1 MKRTSTPLRYTL
13 LTYRLDHL
21 WLPAGIWALFI
32 LLILFLPN
40 NALKGNIAGAFL
52 GGALPL
58 LSGILAAYAV
68 LDDPALE
75 LQFSSPRPA
84 WRTLFERLGMILAI
98 VVLFAI
104 SFQVCMAVIG
114 NDLSNLGSLALRQ
127 LAWVVPSLALM
138 ALGSAGAFA
147 LAQPTGGAMLTS
159 LIWLI
164 ELLLR
169 GWFVSNA
176 WARYFFIYMGM
187 YAPQNPYLIAS
198 HASLLAL
205 SFLLLAG
212 SWALLKNQERYL

>member
-1 MKRTSTPLRYTL
+1 MKRSSTPLRYTL

-21 WLPAGIWALFI
+21 WLPAAFWALFL
-32 LLILFLPN
+32 LLILFVPQPESKTN
-40 NALKGNIAGAFL
+40 MAAAYL

-58 LSGILAAYAV
+58 LAGILAAYAI

-84 WRTLFERLGMILAI
+84 WRTLFERLGMILVI
-98 VVLFAI
+98 VGLFAF
-104 SFQVCMAVIG
+104 SYQACMALIG
-114 NDLSNLGSLALRQ
+114 IDLSPLGGIALRQ
-127 LAWVVPSLALM
+127 LAWLVPCLALM

-147 LAQPTGGAMLTS
+147 LAQPAAGAMLVA
-159 LIWLI
+159 LIWMV

-169 GWFVSNA
+169 SWFASNE
-176 WARYFFIYMGM
+176 WGRYLFIYMGI

-205 SFLLLAG
+205 SLLLLAG
-212 SWALLKNQERYL
+212 SWALLKNQERYI